1 MSMKVILVN
10 GSPHKSGCTFT
21 ALNEVAKSLNDEGIE
36 TDIFWIGNRPI
47 GGCIN
52 CKMCEKNH
60 KCVFDD
66 KVNEFLKVA
75 KDYDGF
81 IFGSPVHWASAG
93 GAITSFMDRVFYADL
108 NAGLGSFRLK
118 PAAAVANAR
127 RAGTTATLDQLN
139 KYFGLMQMPI
149 ISSRYWNMTHGF
161 TPEEVRQDLEGM
173 QVMRVLGRN
182 MAFFLKCKKMAMEAG
197 LPLPEPEEAIYTNFI
212 RDNQE
217 EG

>member
-21 ALNEVAKSLNDEGIE
+21 ALNEVAKSLNNEGIE

-60 KCVFDD
+60 RCVFDD

-108 NAGLGSFRLK
+108 NAGLNSFRLK

-139 KYFGLMQMPI
+139 KYFELMQMPI
-149 ISSRYWNMTHGF
+149 ISSQILEYDAWLHARRGASGPRRHAGDARVGQKHGF
-161 TPEEVRQDLEGM
+161 
-173 QVMRVLGRN
+173 
-182 MAFFLKCKKMAMEAG
+182 
-197 LPLPEPEEAIYTNFI
+197 LPEV
-212 RDNQE
+212 QE
-217 EG
+217 DGDGGRIALTRAGRGDIH

>member
-1 MSMKVILVN
+1 MRVLLVN
-10 GSPHKSGCTFT
+10 GSPHKNGCTFT
-21 ALNEVAKSLNDEGIE
+21 AISEVAKSLNNEGID

-52 CKMCEKNH
+52 CQSCEKKH

-66 KVNEFLKVA
+66 KVNEFLELA

-81 IFGSPVHWASAG
+81 IFGSPVHWAAAG
-93 GAITSFMDRVFYADL
+93 GAITSFLDRVFYADL
-108 NAGLGSFRLK
+108 RGKLDTFRLK
-118 PAAAVANAR
+118 PAAAVVNAR
-127 RAGTTATLDQLN
+127 RAGTTATWDQLN

-173 QVMRVLGRN
+173 QVMRVLGKN
-182 MAFFLKCKKMAMEAG
+182 MAFFLKCKKMALDAG
-197 LPLPEPEEAIYTNFI
+197 LQMPEPEEFVYTNFI
-212 RDNQE
+212 RDDRPE
-217 EG
+217 D

>member
-1 MSMKVILVN
+1 MKVLLVN
-10 GSPHKSGCTFT
+10 GSPHKNGCTFT
-21 ALNEVAKSLNDEGIE
+21 AISEVAKSLNNEGID

-52 CKMCEKNH
+52 CQSCEKKH

-66 KVNEFLKVA
+66 KVNEFLELA

-81 IFGSPVHWASAG
+81 IFGSPVHWA
-93 GAITSFMDRVFYADL
+93 
-108 NAGLGSFRLK
+108 
-118 PAAAVANAR
+118 AAVVNAR
-127 RAGTTATLDQLN
+127 RAGTTATWDQLN

-173 QVMRVLGRN
+173 QVMRVLGKN
-182 MAFFLKCKKMAMEAG
+182 MAFFLKCKKMALDAG
-197 LPLPEPEEAIYTNFI
+197 LQMPEPEEFVYTNFI
-212 RDNQE
+212 RDDRPE
-217 EG
+217 D